1 MNEFNLNIDLNSII
15 LSGDSAGKHFIYQS
29 TKKKI
34 TKLNFFKGANAASIL
49 STKLIKQGK
58 YIPKLQALVYPPT
71 QYFNFLTPSSIQ
83 YSNLEITSRAKLALI
98 HMGLKRV
105 NKFQE
110 DFLIKNFHTLIV
122 NDQDLKAKYEQYL
135 NTDLIPEEYKKD
147 RLYYNNYAD
156 LTELIYPIKSDD
168 TDIENLDPKFIEMV
182 KNLFEINISP
192 GLSPDEDFANQPTS
206 LVMVC
211 EHDTRKDEALIYA
224 ERLRLAGN
232 KVDVKFYENGF
243 HGVFM
248 YENSAVSRRMRSD
261 FIEFIRANLY

>member
-1 MNEFNLNIDLNSII
+1 MNDFNINIDLNAII
-15 LSGDSAGKHFIYQS
+15 FAGDSA
-29 TKKKI
+29 
-34 TKLNFFKGANAASIL
+34 GANAASIL
-49 STKLIKQGK
+49 STKFIKQGK
-58 YIPKLQALVYPPT
+58 YKPKLQALVYPPT

-105 NKFQE
+105 NKYQE
-110 DFLIKNFHTLIV
+110 DFLIKNFHTLIL
-122 NDQDLKAKYEQYL
+122 NDEDLKSRYEQYL
-135 NTDLIPEEYKKD
+135 NTDLIPEEYKKN

-156 LTELIYPIKSDD
+156 LNELVYPHQKSNEIS
-168 TDIENLDPKFIEMV
+168 IEKMDPKFIEMV
-182 KNLFEINISP
+182 KNLFKRNISP
-192 GLSPDEDFANQPTS
+192 GLSPDEDFINQPTS

-232 KVDVKFYENGF
+232 DVHVQFYENGF

-248 YENSAVSRRMRSD
+248 YENSAVSRRMRTD
-261 FIEFIRANLY
+261 FIQFIRENL